1 MVTAQCVPPLWSL
14 FTCVCF
20 SLSSLVA
27 CGGSR
32 VHVSEDPT
40 LLCTA
45 VSLDVFIVSISAET
59 VQLNQYTRPFRKA
72 VNTVDTGRLYFIL
85 VVIRLRANSQ
95 LYGSV
100 SVITSSVNCESA
112 CVTH

>member
-1 MVTAQCVPPLWSL
+1 MY
-14 FTCVCF
+14 
-20 SLSSLVA
+20 
-27 CGGSR
+27 R
-32 VHVSEDPT
+32 
-40 LLCTA
+40 

-100 SVITSSVNCESA
+100 SVITSSVKL

>member
-1 MVTAQCVPPLWSL
+1 MY
-14 FTCVCF
+14 
-20 SLSSLVA
+20 
-27 CGGSR
+27 R
-32 VHVSEDPT
+32 
-40 LLCTA
+40 

>member
-40 LLCTA
+40 LLCCKGKLRR
-45 VSLDVFIVSISAET
+45 VYCISISAET

-100 SVITSSVNCESA
+100 SVITS
-112 CVTH
+112 HHL